1 MHYFKEQ
8 FKTIFPIKQTAY
20 FASSNNQT
28 VNLFQEGL
36 YITQH
41 LLVKFI
47 PNENEKIK
55 ENFSFIPS
63 KLIWGNTLLKASK
76 SATFL

>member
-1 MHYFKEQ
+1 MHYFKEEA
-8 FKTIFPIKQTAY
+8 KTIFFPIKQTAY

-28 VNLFQEGL
+28 INLFQEGL

-41 LLVKFI
+41 LFVKFM
-47 PNENEKIK
+47 PNEYEKIK

-63 KLIWGNTLLKASK
+63 KLI
-76 SATFL
+76 